1 MDLKLFRLDP
11 QPCNVLVVWRDS
23 CFGFPPIYHK
33 LLRMFRQCIRSFG
46 PHVVHPKCILWCV
59 QHHTFSTPFLM
70 FLLSTPK
77 TLAASLLLPSDW
89 LNVNVHTMFF
99 AITSLED
106 HFLVMWSDSPYL
118 KLSINSWLGFI
129 LLVSRKYNIITTPK
143 KVMSHN
149 FFHNLIL
156 HNNIEAF

>member
-1 MDLKLFRLDP
+1 
-11 QPCNVLVVWRDS
+11 
-23 CFGFPPIYHK
+23 
-33 LLRMFRQCIRSFG
+33 
-46 PHVVHPKCILWCV
+46 
-59 QHHTFSTPFLM
+59 
-70 FLLSTPK
+70 LSTPK